1 MIKKKI
7 NSLTII
13 VYHYVRPVKK
23 SKFPKLKALEFKVF
37 KKQLEYLSKKYTF
50 ISYDDLLNLANKKT
64 KFKNPC
70 LLTFD
75 DGYKDHI
82 KYVLPELKK
91 RKIKGCFFPSVEAIL
106 KKKVLNVNKIQFIL
120 AKEKNISNI
129 LHDTFDFLIKK
140 KLINKS
146 DKSNILKLKKKFVNK
161 TRPYDNKNVAFL
173 KYLLQIYF
181 SENIQNRCCDY
192 LFRKYVTK
200 NEKAFSKNLYMS
212 IKDIKYLIKSNMY
225 IGGHGFQHEHF
236 SILSKKEKQVEIKK
250 NILFLK
256 KIGANTKNW
265 AMCYPYGTHD
275 NETIKILKKNNCI
288 FGLTIKSG
296 QNIFSKKKNFYNLKR
311 IDANEFVACL

>member
-82 KYVLPELKK
+82 KYVLPLLKNY
-91 RKIKGCFFPSVEAIL
+91 KIKGCFFPSIKPIL
-106 KKKVLNVNKIQFIL
+106 KKKVLDVNKIHFVL
-120 AKEKNISNI
+120 EKEKNISI
-129 LHDTFDFLIKK
+129 LLKDIFDFLIKK
-140 KLINKS
+140 KLINKN
-146 DKSNILKLKKKFVNK
+146 DKNQIIKIKNNFVNK
-161 TRPYDNKNVAFL
+161 TRVFDSNNVAFF

-181 SENIQNRCCDY
+181 SKHIRNKCCDY

-200 NEKAFSKNLYMS
+200 NEKVFSKNLYMS

-236 SILSKKEKQVEIKK
+236 SILSKKEKQEEIKK

-265 AMCYPYGTHD
+265 AMCYPYGTYD

-288 FGLTIKSG
+288 FGLTVKSG